1 MSRWRTWGE
10 IPTFMKND
18 FTLKYYRH
26 LSRKRTSMVFKRI
39 FDPSDLFSVN
49 PYHIK
54 TAGNVILK
62 SIPDKIKQRD
72 FEDSP
77 LFLFSHCCKRTSA
90 SPVLPVFHFYKY
102 KISSIPGNQID
113 LTVPAAKISLH
124 DPQAFLFQKFRRYFL
139 IISTF
144 RSSVFCQKKDSFLF

>member
-1 MSRWRTWGE
+1 MSISVPILHE
-10 IPTFMKND
+10 SVLLP
-18 FTLKYYRH
+18 LP
-26 LSRKRTSMVFKRI
+26 VFKRI
-39 FDPSDLFSVN
+39 FDPPDLFSVN

-77 LFLFSHCCKRTSA
+77 LFLFPHCCKRTSA

-113 LTVPAAKISLH
+113 LTVPAAKIPLH
-124 DPQAFLFQKFRRYFL
+124 DPQAFLFQKFRRHFL
-139 IISTF
+139 IINTF
-144 RSSVFCQKKDSFLF
+144 RSSVFCQKKNSFLLQYIYG